1 MTTMFVGNGL
11 LVVLLCGI
19 IGNYSLFSFAALD
32 LGTNALLGVPF
43 TGLSLVHTKE
53 RDGVFGLLF
62 LAKYVRPDI
71 DIPWPPILHVY

>member
-1 MTTMFVGNGL
+1 MITMFVGNGL
-11 LVVLLCGI
+11 LAVLLCGI

-32 LGTNALLGVPF
+32 LETNSLLGVPF

-62 LAKYVRPDI
+62 LAKYVSPGINISR
-71 DIPWPPILHVY
+71 PPIFHVC